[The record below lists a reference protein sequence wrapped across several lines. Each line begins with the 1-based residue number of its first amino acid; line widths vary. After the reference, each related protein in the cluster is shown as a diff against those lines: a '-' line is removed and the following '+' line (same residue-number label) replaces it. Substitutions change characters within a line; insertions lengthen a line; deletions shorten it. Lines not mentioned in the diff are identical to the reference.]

1 MGGLCF
7 EDPKLYLWKMEILF
21 MKDRFE
27 KDEDNIEL
35 VMEFLKHGCPTPF
48 VSGGSD
54 RDISPTSSKEM
65 SWDGVCFCGVNWCKH
80 LIDLKYIKYRAEEN
94 PAILGDI
101 TNFLE
106 KGCSISTPTPPTLP
120 PMIEGLT

>member
-1 MGGLCF
+1 
-7 EDPKLYLWKMEILF
+7 

-27 KDEDNIEL
+27 ADEDNIEG
-35 VMEFLKHGCPTPF
+35 VMEFLKHGCPTPL

-54 RDISPTSSKEM
+54 SERSPTSIKEM

-101 TNFLE
+101 ANFLE
-106 KGCSISTPTPPTLP
+106 KGCSTSTPTTPP

>member
-1 MGGLCF
+1 MN
-7 EDPKLYLWKMEILF
+7 
-21 MKDRFE
+21 DRFE
-27 KDEDNIEL
+27 KDEDNIE
-35 VMEFLKHGCPTPF
+35 VCPEYL
-48 VSGGSD
+48 D
-54 RDISPTSSKEM
+54 PTSSNKM

-106 KGCSISTPTPPTLP
+106 KGCSISTPTPPTPP

>member
-7 EDPKLYLWKMEILF
+7 EDMKLYLWKMEILY

-27 KDEDNIEL
+27 ADEDNIER
-35 VMEFLKHGCPTPF
+35 VMEFLKHGCPTPL
-48 VSGGSD
+48 VSGGSYRD
-54 RDISPTSSKEM
+54 RSLTRSNKM
-65 SWDGVCFCGVNWCKH
+65 SWDGVCFCGLNWCKH

-101 TNFLE
+101 TKFLE
-106 KGCSISTPTPPTLP
+106 KGCSTPTPTPPP
-120 PMIEGLT
+120 EGLT